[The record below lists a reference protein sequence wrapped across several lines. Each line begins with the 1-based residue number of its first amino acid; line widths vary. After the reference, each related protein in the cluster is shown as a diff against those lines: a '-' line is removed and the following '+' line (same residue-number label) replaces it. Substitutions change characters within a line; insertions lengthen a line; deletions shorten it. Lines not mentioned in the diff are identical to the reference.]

1 MAVRLR
7 TPLPDLIFHSDKGS
21 QYCSDDFKKA
31 LKNVKAIQS
40 MSGKGNCYDN
50 AVVESFFHTLKVEE
64 LHNLIFL
71 TRSAAK
77 RCIFEYIEVFYN
89 KKRQHSY
96 TNYLSPDNF
105 ENRYRIKRLE
115 NVA

>member
-1 MAVRLR
+1 
-7 TPLPDLIFHSDKGS
+7 
-21 QYCSDDFKKA
+21 DDFNKAVKKVGA
-31 LKNVKAIQS
+31 VQS

-71 TRSAAK
+71 TRDSAK

-89 KKRQHSY
+89 KKRRHSY
-96 TNYLSPDNF
+96 TNYLSPDRF
-105 ENRYRIKRLE
+105 ENRYRFEELG